1 MGNNLKII
9 KNIAKN
15 LLDFNKLSFDFD
27 KFGENYVHVAN
38 AGPTFG
44 KNFKEYFISEDIS
57 KHITKLKKNLDDKSI
72 EIINRKIQQFLNF
85 PLFNSIYAAN
95 VRVLSKEEVLFTH
108 EEIEELKKFKE
119 KLPQIKRKYKGFN
132 LYNPES
138 FFYHHGLKFLDDR
151 VIRSLENKDF
161 IDIGAFNGDT
171 SIIFNEYN
179 PNKVFAFEI
188 TKDKKNN
195 YYKNLEYNNVD
206 ISKFI
211 YIEKAVSNKD
221 EIIHVSGEKELL
233 SLNVEEFIND
243 KTRNLEKITLD
254 KYFNLNKNIGL
265 IQMDIEGSEIDAIQ
279 GARRIIMEQS
289 PVLLISI
296 YHTPE
301 QFFELK
307 PYIESIN
314 PNYSFMI
321 RNLNFMGNS
330 ELETTLICSPK
341 K

>member
-9 KNIAKN
+9 KDIAKN
-15 LLDFNKLSFDFD
+15 LLDFNKFSFCFD
-27 KFGENYVHVAN
+27 MYGRNYVHVAN
-38 AGPTFG
+38 AGKIFG
-44 KNFKEYFISEDIS
+44 KNFKEYFISEDMPQ
-57 KHITKLKKNLDDKSI
+57 HIIKLVKDLDDKSI
-72 EIINRKIQQFLNF
+72 EIINRKIEHFLNF
-85 PLFNSIYAAN
+85 PLFNSIYAEN
-95 VRVLSKEEVLFTH
+95 IRVLSKEKVLFSN
-108 EEIEELKKFKE
+108 EKIAEQKKFIL

-151 VIRSLENKDF
+151 VIRSLENKDL

-188 TKDKKNN
+188 TKDKKSN
-195 YYKNLEYNNVD
+195 YYKNLENNNID
-206 ISKFI
+206 ISKFV
-211 YIEKAVSNKD
+211 YIEKAVSNKN
-221 EIIHVSGEKELL
+221 EIIKVSGEEDLL
-233 SLNVEEFIND
+233 SLNIDDINND
-243 KTRNLEKITLD
+243 KTRTLEIVTLD
-254 KYFNLNKNIGL
+254 KYFKNNKNIGL
-265 IQMDIEGSEIDAIQ
+265 IQMDIEGAELDAIK
-279 GARRIIMEQS
+279 GAKKIIMEQS

-301 QFFELK
+301 NFFELK